1 MTERQKIILENMY
14 LARIIAAK
22 IYNQICRRIDYEDLL
37 SYAYIGLIDAVD
49 KYKPTNN
56 SKFSTYAGVRIKG
69 YVLDE
74 IRKLDI
80 LSRKQRKEVKI
91 GQKEDVIIYQYEQ
104 CYNIGI
110 PFDGKENTLDLKQS
124 IKKLSLIERKVI
136 YYRYIKDLPFNKISK
151 KINKA
156 YSTTIKIHKRA
167 IERLRGGLHE

>member
-1 MTERQKIILENMY
+1 MTERQKIILDNMY
-14 LARIIAAK
+14 LARIVAAK

-49 KYKPTNN
+49 KYKSTNN
-56 SKFSTYAGVRIKG
+56 TKFSTYAGVRIKG

-110 PFDGKENTLDLKQS
+110 PFDDKEDMLDLKQS
-124 IKKLSLIERKVI
+124 IKNLSLIERKLV
-136 YYRYIKDLPFNKISK
+136 YYRYIKDLPFDKISK

-167 IERLRGGLHE
+167 IERLRGEIE